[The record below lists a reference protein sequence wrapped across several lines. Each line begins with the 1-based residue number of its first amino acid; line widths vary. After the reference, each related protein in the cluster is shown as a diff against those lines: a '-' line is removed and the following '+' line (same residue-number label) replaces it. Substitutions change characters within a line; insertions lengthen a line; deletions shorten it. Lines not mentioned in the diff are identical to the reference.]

1 MTSVPVDRLVVALEE
16 RRAALIDVIRRVRRE
31 ITLSLFRCNDEE
43 IFAELAAATAR
54 GVDVDVLVTSR
65 SKGGPRRRQ
74 KLWDGLQRTGASVH
88 AYPDPVVKYH
98 AKYLVADEGPAVVAS
113 QNLTRK
119 CFERTCDALVLT
131 HDPDVVS
138 GLRRLMA
145 ADRDAAPMPQDLSP
159 RLIVGPERARRQFT
173 ALIDQAKSSIR
184 LIDAKL
190 SDPDLVERLNKRR
203 AEGLTVEVYGSKRLG
218 ALKSHGKIMLID
230 NRLAVVGSLALAALS
245 IDFRREVAIIVEDP
259 AAVAD
264 VEEVFRTIDA
274 VPTAG
279 RIAATG
285 ADGGAVG
292 GSRCWPSSS
301 SRPAAS
307 TRRP

>member
-1 MTSVPVDRLVVALEE
+1 MTPAKTRSVPPDRVIAAVSDRRPAL
-16 RRAALIDVIRRVRRE
+16 LDVIRDAKRE
-31 ITLSLFRCNDEE
+31 ITLSLFRCNDAE
-43 IFAELAAATAR
+43 IFAELTRAVAR
-54 GVDVDVLVTSR
+54 GVTVNALVTSR
-65 SKGGPRRRQ
+65 AKGGKKKLK
-74 KLWDGLQRTGASVH
+74 KLWDALQRTGASVH
-88 AYPDPVVKYH
+88 AYTDPVVKYH

-119 CFERTCDALVLT
+119 CFESTCDALVLT
-131 HDPDVVS
+131 HDPGVVL

-145 ADRDAAPMPQDLSP
+145 ADRDAAAMPQDLSP

-245 IDFRREVAIIVEDP
+245 LDFRREVAIIVEDP
-259 AAVAD
+259 TAVAD
-264 VEEVFRTIDA
+264 VQEVFRTIEA

-285 ADGGAVG
+285 AVGGAV
-292 GSRCWPSSS
+292 C
-301 SRPAAS
+301 
-307 TRRP
+307 

>member
-1 MTSVPVDRLVVALEE
+1 MTPAKTRSVPPDRVIANVSDRRPAL
-16 RRAALIDVIRRVRRE
+16 LDVIREAKRE
-31 ITLSLFRCNDEE
+31 ITLSLFRCNDAE
-43 IFAELAAATAR
+43 IFAELTRAVAR
-54 GVDVDVLVTSR
+54 GVTVNAVVTSR
-65 SKGGPRRRQ
+65 AKGGKKKLK
-74 KLWDGLQRTGASVH
+74 KLWDALQRTGASVH
-88 AYPDPVVKYH
+88 PYTDPVVKYH

-131 HDPDVVS
+131 HDPAVVT
-138 GLRRLMA
+138 GLRHLMA
-145 ADRDAAPMPQDLSP
+145 ADRDGAAMPQDLSP
-159 RLIVGPERARRQFT
+159 RLIV
-173 ALIDQAKSSIR
+173 QATSSIR

-230 NRLAVVGSLALAALS
+230 GRLAVVGSLALAALS
-245 IDFRREVAIIVEDP
+245 LDFRREVAIIVEDP

-264 VEEVFRTIDA
+264 VEEVFRSIDA

-279 RIAATG
+279 RIAAS
-285 ADGGAVG
+285 GAVG
-292 GSRCWPSSS
+292 GAVC
-301 SRPAAS
+301 
-307 TRRP
+307 